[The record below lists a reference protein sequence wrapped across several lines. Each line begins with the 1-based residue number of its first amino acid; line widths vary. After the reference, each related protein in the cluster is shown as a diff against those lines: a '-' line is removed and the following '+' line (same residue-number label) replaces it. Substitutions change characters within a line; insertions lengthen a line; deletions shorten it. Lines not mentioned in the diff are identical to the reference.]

1 VAQPWILAIDFGN
14 GGPKVGAV
22 ALSGELLATALRG
35 VAVDIGSDG
44 RATQDAGEWENRLA
58 EAVTEL
64 VACAGVD
71 AGAVR
76 AVAITGQWGSTVP
89 VGSDGR
95 PSGPVLLWADSRGA
109 RHSRKVIG
117 GIGSIGGYQPAK
129 ALPWIRL
136 TGGGPSPEGTDP
148 TGHAL
153 LLRHELAAVGQRTKV
168 LLEPVDYLAF
178 RCTGRAVATPAS
190 MILSWLTDNRMG
202 AVPRYV
208 PELVRRARRDPAL
221 LPELVPTGTVQG
233 PLLPD
238 AANWLGIAP
247 GVPVITGIP
256 DFHAAV
262 LGSGAVAPFQTHM
275 AVSTTA
281 WFGARVPF
289 KKTDILHQIASVPG
303 IDPGHHIVINNID
316 AAGAALQW
324 LREQIIAPDDGLV
337 GGGSGIGADG
347 AAAPWLAPSYEA
359 LIDLAAHAPPG
370 SEGVL
375 FAPWLNGE
383 RSPVEDKRIRAT
395 WLNLSF
401 RTDRAVLIRSVL
413 EGVAFNARWLFDA
426 YERFLG
432 HDVPTIRLIGGGAQS
447 DVWSQIIAG
456 ILDRPVERVADP
468 RNAQLRGVA
477 LWAQVCLGER
487 RLDEVGRDV
496 EVDRVFRPADTDR
509 ETYQR
514 LYREYRRLY
523 GTLKHTY
530 ARLNERR

>member
-1 VAQPWILAIDFGN
+1 MAEPWILAIDFGN

-22 ALSGELLATALRG
+22 ARSGEVLATALRG
-35 VAVDIGSDG
+35 VSVDIGSDG
-44 RATQDAGEWENRLA
+44 TATQDAQEWEDRLG
-58 EAVTEL
+58 EAVAEL
-64 VACAGVD
+64 VACEGVD
-71 AGAVR
+71 PGAVA

-89 VGSDGR
+89 VGPDGR
-95 PSGPVLLWADSRGA
+95 PSGPVLLWADSRGG

-117 GIGSIGGYQPAK
+117 GFGSVGGYHPAK
-129 ALPWIRL
+129 VLPWIRI

-153 LLRHELAAVGQRTKV
+153 LLQHELAAVGRRTAV

-202 AVPRYV
+202 AAPRYV
-208 PELVRRARRDPAL
+208 PHLVRRAGRDPAL
-221 LPELVPTGTVQG
+221 LPQLVPTGAVQG

-238 AANWLGIAP
+238 AAAWLGIAP
-247 GVPVITGIP
+247 GVPVIAGIP

-262 LGSGAVAPFQTHM
+262 LGSGAVAPYETHM

-289 KKTDILHQIASVPG
+289 KRTDLLHQITSVPG
-303 IDPGHHIVINNID
+303 IDAGHHIVINNID

-324 LREQIIAPDDGLV
+324 LREQIIAPDDGLA

-347 AAAPWLAPSYEA
+347 AAAPGLAPTYEA
-359 LIDLAAHAPPG
+359 LTDLAAGVPPG
-370 SEGVL
+370 SEGLL
-375 FAPWLNGE
+375 FTPWLNGE
-383 RSPVEDKRIRAT
+383 RSPVEDKRLRAA
-395 WLNLSF
+395 WLNVSF
-401 RTDRAVLIRSVL
+401 RTDRAALIRSVL
-413 EGVAFNARWLFDA
+413 EGVAYNARWLFDA
-426 YERFLG
+426 YQRYLRR
-432 HDVPTIRLIGGGAQS
+432 DVPSVRLIGGGAQS
-447 DVWSQIIAG
+447 DLWAQIIAG
-456 ILDRPVERVADP
+456 VLDRPVERVADP
-468 RNAQLRGVA
+468 RDAQLRGVA

-487 RLDEVGRDV
+487 RLDQVGQNV
-496 EVDRVFRPADTDR
+496 AVDRVFLPAETDR

-514 LYREYRRLY
+514 LYREYRRLH

-530 ARLNERR
+530 ARLNGAR